1 MNQLQHHILCF
12 IQRRRRGGI
21 LIYVMISMVS
31 LIGICSLA
39 VDFGRVEVAKTE
51 LERAGDAAARAGTL
65 DLPLN
70 PSRASADAITYAAYN
85 TVDGTPLV
93 LLAGDVLV
101 VKWQIAT
108 DTIDTTSNYP
118 NAVQVTS
125 HRDSTRGNP
134 IPCIMGQPIGIANCN
149 LTFTCIAQVGATC
162 SYAVFGMSSL
172 KSSASVDSYQSAS
185 ADYPVSGPMPVRRNG
200 NVGSNGSSTFTGGTV
215 YGDNGYA
222 TSTSGYSGTGSSA
235 KIPLTQVYPNPS
247 VGTYNNSVLTE
258 SGWYDSSTRNMTVP
272 SGQSFAAPA
281 GSYYLNDFSIG
292 NGTTISF
299 SGATILYVSGNM
311 SYSGVT
317 FSTYQNKPANL
328 KIIGVPQTAGKTVNI
343 SNGSRLY
350 AMLYA
355 PQDNVTLA
363 GSELCGSVIGNVLV
377 LNCIVHVDESL
388 GINGGYF
395 SPTISLIR

>member
-1 MNQLQHHILCF
+1 
-12 IQRRRRGGI
+12 
-21 LIYVMISMVS
+21 
-31 LIGICSLA
+31 
-39 VDFGRVEVAKTE
+39 
-51 LERAGDAAARAGTL
+51 
-65 DLPLN
+65 
-70 PSRASADAITYAAYN
+70 
-85 TVDGTPLV
+85 
-93 LLAGDVLV
+93 
-101 VKWQIAT
+101 
-108 DTIDTTSNYP
+108 
-118 NAVQVTS
+118 
-125 HRDSTRGNP
+125 
-134 IPCIMGQPIGIANCN
+134 
-149 LTFTCIAQVGATC
+149 
-162 SYAVFGMSSL
+162 
-172 KSSASVDSYQSAS
+172 
-185 ADYPVSGPMPVRRNG
+185 
-200 NVGSNGSSTFTGGTV
+200 
-215 YGDNGYA
+215 
-222 TSTSGYSGTGSSA
+222 
-235 KIPLTQVYPNPS
+235 
-247 VGTYNNSVLTE
+247 
-258 SGWYDSSTRNMTVP
+258 MTVP